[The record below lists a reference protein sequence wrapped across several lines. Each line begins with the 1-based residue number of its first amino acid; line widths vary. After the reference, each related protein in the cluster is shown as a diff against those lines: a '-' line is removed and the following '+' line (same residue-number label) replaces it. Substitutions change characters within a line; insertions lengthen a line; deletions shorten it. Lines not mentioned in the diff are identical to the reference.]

1 MEMTARQMLGQ
12 KLVFGFHGTELS
24 EEFKALIR
32 EYRVGNVILFLRNV
46 RSADQLRRLCGE
58 IQELILEVTG
68 YPAFI
73 VIDQEGGMVTRL
85 PTDAVTVPGAMAIS
99 ATDDAEN
106 ARIAAEI
113 TVRQL
118 QGLGVN
124 FNMAPV
130 LDVNTNPANP
140 VIGVRSIG
148 DDPQRVAAY
157 GEAAIRAYEKIGRA
171 HV

>member
-32 EYRVGNVILFLRNV
+32 EYQVGNVILFLRNV
-46 RSADQLRRLCGE
+46 QSANQLRRLCGE

-106 ARIAAEI
+106 ARIAAE
-113 TVRQL
+113 RY
-118 QGLGVN
+118 
-124 FNMAPV
+124 
-130 LDVNTNPANP
+130 
-140 VIGVRSIG
+140 
-148 DDPQRVAAY
+148 AAEQAEAERLRIEAEKAAEAKEG
-157 GEAAIRAYEKIGRA
+157 GEAE
-171 HV
+171 